1 VRAFRRQLGLM
12 APYRWWI
19 AIGALLGFAAIGS
32 SIGLMAMSAFLISKA
47 ALVTN
52 VAEVSLAITAV
63 RVLAISRA
71 VFRYLERYATHRAT
85 LRILTSLRVWFYG
98 AIEPLAPARLAAYH
112 SGDLLTRIVA
122 DIDALEDFYVRVLV
136 PPIVAVLV
144 TILGAVLLG
153 AFAPV
158 LGLALVGFLVMT
170 GVFLPLASRRLS
182 REPAGALVATRAALG
197 AMLVDEIRGIAD
209 LVAFDEGDRHRA
221 RVLAIGRELDR
232 TGERLAVARGLTTAL
247 SALFTSLA
255 GVTVLA
261 IAIPL
266 VTGARLDGVFLAL
279 VPLAAM
285 ACFEA
290 VAPLSLSVQL
300 LDGTEKA
307 AARLFELVDATPEVT
322 DPPVL
327 ESADPPVPAALP
339 TSHEIE
345 VRGLRF
351 RYGIDE
357 PYVLDGLDLTVRD
370 GGSVALVGPSG
381 SGKSTLVSLLL
392 RFWDYREGEIRIGGR
407 DLHDYRVEDV
417 RRMLGVVS
425 QQVHL
430 FNATI
435 RDNLAVAD
443 ADATDERMEAAC
455 RMAQLHD
462 TIVALPDGY
471 QTRIGEN
478 GVRLSGGER
487 QRLAIARAILKD
499 APILVLDE
507 ATANLDV
514 LTERRLLES
523 IAPFMAGRTTLVISH
538 RETVAERVDGVVVM
552 DAGRAAARAT
562 SPRRSP
568 P

>member
-1 VRAFRRQLGLM
+1 M

-19 AIGALLGFAAIGS
+19 ATGALLGFAAIGS

-85 LRILTSLRVWFYG
+85 LRILTSLRVWFYR

-153 AFAPV
+153 SFAPV
-158 LGLALVGFLVMT
+158 LGIALVGFLVLT
-170 GVFLPLASRRLS
+170 GVVLPLASRRLS

-232 TGERLAVARGLTTAL
+232 TGERLAVARGLTAAL
-247 SALFTSLA
+247 AALFTSLA

-327 ESADPPVPAALP
+327 EAADPQVPAALP

-351 RYGIDE
+351 RYGTEE
-357 PYVLDGLDLTVRD
+357 PLVLDGLDLSVRD
-370 GGSVALVGPSG
+370 GGSVAIVGPSG

-407 DLHDYRVEDV
+407 DLHEYRVEDV

-471 QTRIGEN
+471 RTRIGEN

-538 RETVAERVDGVVVM
+538 RETVAERVDAVVVM

>member
-1 VRAFRRQLGLM
+1 VSTFRRQVGLM
-12 APYRWWI
+12 SAYRWWI
-19 AIGALLGFAAIGS
+19 AIGALLGFVAIGS
-32 SIGLMAMSAFLISKA
+32 SVGLMAMSAFLISKA

-52 VAEVSLAITAV
+52 VADVALAITAV
-63 RVLAISRA
+63 RVLAVSRA

-85 LRILTSLRVWFYG
+85 LRILTSLRVWFYR
-98 AIEPLAPARLAAYH
+98 AIEPLAPARLAGYH

-122 DIDALEDFYVRVLV
+122 DIDTLEDFYVRILV
-136 PPIVAVLV
+136 PPVVAVLV
-144 TILGAVLLG
+144 TALGTLLLG
-153 AFAPV
+153 AFDPM
-158 LGLALVGFLVMT
+158 LGVALLAFLLLA
-170 GVFLPLASRRLS
+170 GVVLPLASRRLS
-182 REPAGALVATRAALG
+182 REPAAALISTRAQLAALL
-197 AMLVDEIRGIAD
+197 MDEVRGVAD
-209 LVAFDEGDRHRA
+209 LVALDEGERHRERA
-221 RVLAIGRELDR
+221 LAIGRDLDR
-232 TGERLAVARGLTTAL
+232 AGERLAVFRGLTTAL
-247 SALFTSLA
+247 TTLCTSLA

-307 AARLFELVDATPEVT
+307 AARLFELVDAAPAVC
-322 DPPVL
+322 DPPAP
-327 ESADPPVPAALP
+327 ADPPVD
-339 TSHEIE
+339 HGIE

-351 RYGIDE
+351 RYASED
-357 PYVLDGLDLTVRD
+357 PLVLDGLDLAIPD
-370 GGSVALVGPSG
+370 GGSLAVVGPSG
-381 SGKSTLVSLLL
+381 SGKSTLVNLLL
-392 RFWDYREGEIRIGGR
+392 RFWDYDDGEIRIGGR

-443 ADATDERMEAAC
+443 PHATDAEMEAAC
-455 RMAQLHD
+455 RMAQLHE
-462 TIVALPDGY
+462 TILALPDGY
-471 QTRIGEN
+471 ETRVGED

-487 QRLAIARAILKD
+487 QRLAIARTILKD

-514 LTERRLLES
+514 LTERRLLDS
-523 IAPFMAGRTTLVISH
+523 LAPFIAGRTTLVISH
-538 RETVAERVDGVVVM
+538 RATVAERVDGAVVLDGGHAV
-552 DAGRAAARAT
+552 ARPGA
-562 SPRRSP
+562 
-568 P
+568 

>member
-1 VRAFRRQLGLM
+1 MSTFRRELGLM

-19 AIGALLGFAAIGS
+19 ALGALLGFAAIGS
-32 SIGLMAMSAFLISKA
+32 GVGLMAMSAFLISKA

-52 VAEVSLAITAV
+52 VADVALAITAV

-71 VFRYLERYATHRAT
+71 VFRYLERYTTHRAT
-85 LRILTSLRVWFYG
+85 LRILTSLRVWFYR

-136 PPIVAVLV
+136 PPVVAVLV
-144 TILGAVLLG
+144 TALGAVLLG
-153 AFAPV
+153 AFSALLAIAL
-158 LGLALVGFLVMT
+158 LGFLALT
-170 GVFLPLASRRLS
+170 GVALPLASRRLS
-182 REPAGALVATRAALG
+182 REPARMLVATRADLG
-197 AMLVDEIRGIAD
+197 AMLVDEVRGVAD
-209 LVAFDEGDRHRA
+209 LLALDEGERHRQRA
-221 RVLAIGRELDR
+221 LAIGRELDR
-232 TGERLAVARGLTTAL
+232 AGERLAAVRGLTTAL
-247 SALFTSLA
+247 TTLFTSLA

-266 VTGARLDGVFLAL
+266 VTGGRLDGVFLAL
-279 VPLAAM
+279 IPLAAM

-307 AARLFELVDATPEVT
+307 AARLFELVDATPEV
-322 DPPVL
+322 
-327 ESADPPVPAALP
+327 ADPPEPAAP
-339 TSHEIE
+339 PAAHDVE

-351 RYGIDE
+351 RYGSAE
-357 PYVLDGLDLTVRD
+357 PYALDGLDLAVPD
-370 GGSVALVGPSG
+370 GGSLALVGPSG
-381 SGKSTLVSLLL
+381 SGKSTLVNLLL

-407 DLHDYRVEDV
+407 DLHDYKVEDV
-417 RRMLGVVS
+417 RRMLSVVS
-425 QQVHL
+425 QHVHL

-443 ADATDERMEAAC
+443 PDATDAQMEAAC
-455 RMAQLHD
+455 RMAQLHE
-462 TIVALPDGY
+462 TILALPDGY
-471 QTRIGEN
+471 ETRVGEN

-514 LTERRLLES
+514 LTERRLLDS
-523 IAPFMAGRTTLVISH
+523 IGPFMVGRTTLVISH
-538 RETVAERVDGVVVM
+538 RASVAERVDGIVAL
-552 DAGRAAARAT
+552 DAGHVVARPGA
-562 SPRRSP
+562 
-568 P
+568 

>member
-1 VRAFRRQLGLM
+1 MSTFRRELGLM

-19 AIGALLGFAAIGS
+19 ALGALLGFAAIGS
-32 SIGLMAMSAFLISKA
+32 GVGLMAMSAFLISKA

-52 VAEVSLAITAV
+52 VADVALAITAV

-71 VFRYLERYATHRAT
+71 VFRYLERYTTHRAT
-85 LRILTSLRVWFYG
+85 LRILTSLRVWFYR

-136 PPIVAVLV
+136 PPVVAVLV
-144 TILGAVLLG
+144 TALGAVLLG
-153 AFAPV
+153 AFSALLAIAL
-158 LGLALVGFLVMT
+158 LGFLALT
-170 GVFLPLASRRLS
+170 GVALPLASRRLS
-182 REPAGALVATRAALG
+182 REPARMLVATRADLG
-197 AMLVDEIRGIAD
+197 AMLVDEVRGVAD
-209 LVAFDEGDRHRA
+209 LLALDEGERHRQRA
-221 RVLAIGRELDR
+221 LAIGRELDR
-232 TGERLAVARGLTTAL
+232 AGERLAAVRGLTTAL
-247 SALFTSLA
+247 TTLFTSLA

-266 VTGARLDGVFLAL
+266 VTGGRLDGVFLAL
-279 VPLAAM
+279 IPLAAM

-307 AARLFELVDATPEVT
+307 AARLFELVDATPEV
-322 DPPVL
+322 
-327 ESADPPVPAALP
+327 ADPPEPAAP
-339 TSHEIE
+339 PAAHDVE

-351 RYGIDE
+351 RYGSAE
-357 PYVLDGLDLTVRD
+357 PYALDGLDLAVPD
-370 GGSVALVGPSG
+370 GGSLALVGPSG
-381 SGKSTLVSLLL
+381 SGKSTLVNLLL

-407 DLHDYRVEDV
+407 DLHDYEVEDV

-443 ADATDERMEAAC
+443 PDATDAQMEAAC
-455 RMAQLHD
+455 RMAQLHE
-462 TIVALPDGY
+462 TILALPDGY
-471 QTRIGEN
+471 ETRVGEN

-514 LTERRLLES
+514 LTERRLLDS
-523 IAPFMAGRTTLVISH
+523 IGPFMAGRTTLVISH
-538 RETVAERVDGVVVM
+538 RASVAERVDGIVAL
-552 DAGRAAARAT
+552 DAGHVVARPGA
-562 SPRRSP
+562 
-568 P
+568 

>member
-1 VRAFRRQLGLM
+1 MSTFRRQVGLM
-12 APYRWWI
+12 SAYRWWI
-19 AIGALLGFAAIGS
+19 AIGALLGFVAIGS
-32 SIGLMAMSAFLISKA
+32 SVGLMAMSAFLISKA

-52 VAEVSLAITAV
+52 VADVALAITAV
-63 RVLAISRA
+63 RVLAVSRA

-85 LRILTSLRVWFYG
+85 LRILTSMRVWFYR
-98 AIEPLAPARLAAYH
+98 AIEPLAPARLAGYH

-122 DIDALEDFYVRVLV
+122 DIDTLEDFYVRILV
-136 PPIVAVLV
+136 PPVVAVLV
-144 TILGAVLLG
+144 TVLGTLLLG
-153 AFAPV
+153 AFDPM
-158 LGLALVGFLVMT
+158 LGIALLAFLLLA
-170 GVFLPLASRRLS
+170 GVVLPLASRRIS
-182 REPAGALVATRAALG
+182 REPAAALISTRAQLAAL
-197 AMLVDEIRGIAD
+197 LVDEVRGVAD
-209 LVAFDEGDRHRA
+209 LVALDEGERHRERA
-221 RVLAIGRELDR
+221 LAIGRELDR
-232 TGERLAVARGLTTAL
+232 AGERLAVVRGLTTAL
-247 SALFTSLA
+247 TTLCTSLA

-307 AARLFELVDATPEVT
+307 AARLFELVDATPAVC
-322 DPPVL
+322 DPPAP
-327 ESADPPVPAALP
+327 ADPPVA
-339 TSHEIE
+339 HGID

-351 RYGIDE
+351 RYASED
-357 PYVLDGLDLTVRD
+357 PLVLDGLDLEIPD
-370 GGSVALVGPSG
+370 GGSLAVVGPSG
-381 SGKSTLVSLLL
+381 SGKSTLVNLLL
-392 RFWDYREGEIRIGGR
+392 RFWDYDDGEIRIGGR

-443 ADATDERMEAAC
+443 PHATDAEMEAAC
-455 RMAQLHD
+455 RMAQLHE
-462 TIVALPDGY
+462 TILALPDGY
-471 QTRIGEN
+471 ETRVGED
-478 GVRLSGGER
+478 GIRLSGGER

-514 LTERRLLES
+514 LTERHLLDS
-523 IAPFMAGRTTLVISH
+523 LAPFIAGRTTLLISH
-538 RETVAERVDGVVVM
+538 RATVAERVDGTVVLDRGHAV
-552 DAGRAAARAT
+552 ARPGA
-562 SPRRSP
+562 
-568 P
+568 